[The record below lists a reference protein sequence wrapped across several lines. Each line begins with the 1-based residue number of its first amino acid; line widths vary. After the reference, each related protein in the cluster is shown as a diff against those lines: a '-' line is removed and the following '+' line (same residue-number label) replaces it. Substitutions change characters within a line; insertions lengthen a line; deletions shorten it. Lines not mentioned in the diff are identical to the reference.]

1 MQLVIAP
8 DGTIRCVYGEELDL
22 STLGQVTTHRGS
34 HVEVDERNQWWA
46 DLAPVNGPRIGPFPF
61 ACRTQALDAERT
73 WLEQH
78 WLMPLGSTKGPAP
91 CVT

>member
-34 HVEVDERNQWWA
+34 HVEVDERNQ
-46 DLAPVNGPRIGPFPF
+46 
-61 ACRTQALDAERT
+61 
-73 WLEQH
+73 
-78 WLMPLGSTKGPAP
+78 
-91 CVT
+91 